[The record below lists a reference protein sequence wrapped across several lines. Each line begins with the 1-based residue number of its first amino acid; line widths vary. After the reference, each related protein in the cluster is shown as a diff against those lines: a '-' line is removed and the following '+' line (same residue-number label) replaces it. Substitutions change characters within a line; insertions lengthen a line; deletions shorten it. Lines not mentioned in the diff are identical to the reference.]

1 MIVRAADFSA
11 DANAAKGSFDR
22 AFHALGNI
30 ADALRARCLALA
42 PGGSGRYGGMVNRSL
57 MVRQFIA
64 WSRKSQ

>member
-30 ADALRARCLALA
+30 ADTLHWHVAWRLRL
-42 PGGSGRYGGMVNRSL
+42 GGGGR
-57 MVRQFIA
+57 
-64 WSRKSQ
+64 